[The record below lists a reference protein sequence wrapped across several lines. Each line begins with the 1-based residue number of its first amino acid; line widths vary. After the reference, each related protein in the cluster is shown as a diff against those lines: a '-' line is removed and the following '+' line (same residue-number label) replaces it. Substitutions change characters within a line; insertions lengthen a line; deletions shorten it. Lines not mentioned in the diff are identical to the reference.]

1 MRAPPRY
8 RSSFCLSHPFILYS
22 IKHSDPSVCVA
33 LTCLT
38 GPQRG
43 KKSIIESFCPTS
55 SCVLL
60 QEGSLRQ
67 KHGAPSS
74 PSKGIAKAFRQAR
87 SRFETLSEGG
97 ALSRP
102 GSAAPSAAASPQQPP
117 RTPVA
122 ARHQAQPSH
131 EAYSP
136 LVIGPPAAHNIQWT
150 LHQSPARWAAT

>member
-1 MRAPPRY
+1 M
-8 RSSFCLSHPFILYS
+8 
-22 IKHSDPSVCVA
+22 
-33 LTCLT
+33 
-38 GPQRG
+38 
-43 KKSIIESFCPTS
+43 
-55 SCVLL
+55 L

-67 KHGAPSS
+67 KHGAPSSPSKS

-87 SRFETLSEGG
+87 SRFETLSEGS

-102 GSAAPSAAASPQQPP
+102 GSAAPSAAPSPQQPP

-150 LHQSPARWAAT
+150 LHQSPARWAATWGSGLKLLLHLAYSSRPLHSCL

>member
-1 MRAPPRY
+1 M
-8 RSSFCLSHPFILYS
+8 
-22 IKHSDPSVCVA
+22 
-33 LTCLT
+33 
-38 GPQRG
+38 
-43 KKSIIESFCPTS
+43 
-55 SCVLL
+55 L

-67 KHGAPSS
+67 RHGAPSSPSKS

-136 LVIGPPAAHNIQWT
+136 LLIGPPAAHNIQWT
-150 LHQSPARWAAT
+150 LHQSPARWAAA